1 MLHLLLVMAAVRV
14 VASLLLRRRFDLAG
28 GSARTD
34 LTIIQPNVIL
44 IMGKVLV
51 LRTQLVNLCLQLQFV
66 LLLGG
71 DLLSLV
77 RAVSD
82 VQ

>member
-1 MLHLLLVMAAVRV
+1 MAAVRV
-14 VASLLLRRRFDLAG
+14 VASLLLGRRFDLAG